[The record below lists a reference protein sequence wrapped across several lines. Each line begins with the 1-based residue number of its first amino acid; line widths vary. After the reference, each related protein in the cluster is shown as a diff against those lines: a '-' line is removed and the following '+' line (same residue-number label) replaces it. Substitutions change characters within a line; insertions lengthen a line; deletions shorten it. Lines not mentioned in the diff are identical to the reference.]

1 MIIVLVFAMALPS
14 FALAA
19 DADGRFALRSYATST
34 CGQVVAAI
42 NARKGDDLQALVNQF
57 SVWLGGYLTH
67 ANRVTPETFDIVPFA
82 VERDVLAVIV
92 NRCQN
97 VPPETNF
104 EAVTAGV
111 VTSLSTF
118 AVKGQSPVRT
128 GDMMIPLR
136 ETIVVL
142 AQEKLISLGYL
153 KDMADGDF
161 GEKGQKAVQE
171 FQVSRNMEAT
181 GRLDIDTVLT
191 LLAS

>member
-1 MIIVLVFAMALPS
+1 
-14 FALAA
+14 
-19 DADGRFALRSYATST
+19 
-34 CGQVVAAI
+34 
-42 NARKGDDLQALVNQF
+42 
-57 SVWLGGYLTH
+57 
-67 ANRVTPETFDIVPFA
+67 
-82 VERDVLAVIV
+82 V

-161 GEKGQKAVQE
+161 GEKGQKSGAGISGIEKHGSNWQARHRHGSHASGE
-171 FQVSRNMEAT
+171 LSILLEIQI
-181 GRLDIDTVLT
+181 LDAFDLVP
-191 LLAS
+191 